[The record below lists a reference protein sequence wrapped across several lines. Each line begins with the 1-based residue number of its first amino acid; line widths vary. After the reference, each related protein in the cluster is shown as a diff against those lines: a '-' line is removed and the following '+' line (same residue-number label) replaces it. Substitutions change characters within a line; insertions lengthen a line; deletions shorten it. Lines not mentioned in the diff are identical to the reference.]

1 MQLFVDLGRDA
12 RYAVAGLLRHPLFAA
27 SAIATIGLGIGAAT
41 SVFNVVD
48 SVYLRRIPVPTAG
61 RLLRVEFHRPGGNPA
76 LGLAAIRI
84 LRQRATAFD
93 EVIAHESRNVLL
105 VRVGNRSIEEHGAFV
120 SANYWRGLGIT
131 PRLGRFF
138 GAAEDSVPDRDAVA
152 VVSSAF
158 WHSQLGDDPAVIG
171 RHIGVMGRDVT
182 IIGVA
187 PEDFQGVAVGQ
198 MPNDIWLP
206 MAMASLR
213 YRECLADVRCRV
225 GEALARLAPHATRA
239 MAEAQLRAVESSL
252 SSVSFADD
260 SLHRVVSEEAAGLT
274 SIERREYLPLMRLL
288 GGIAAVMLLIACAN
302 LSGLLV
308 ARGVTRHREMA
319 VRVALGASR
328 WRVTRQLLTESL
340 LIALAGGV
348 IGLIMSAW
356 VSQGLLGFFTT
367 DDEGF
372 HHFFQLA
379 ADAQAVGFTMVAATT
394 TVVLFGIL
402 PALTTSRVS
411 PAATLRERALGA
423 ARARTRAALVG
434 AQVALSVAL
443 LTAAMLLARSFA
455 NVVAGQRFDSGNV
468 VVARWRPDLAGY
480 PAARWTGELRQI
492 VERLRGLPDVDAV
505 GFRSCCGLLWSSS
518 PSATAV
524 GLSALDTATVAQRQ
538 LISPAFFAT
547 LKVPLLAGREFTDA
561 DRVGAPPVAVVNRS
575 LAARLWG
582 ATTDPGAIL
591 GREVHIGATRARIVG
606 VVPDY
611 HARSV
616 LMPTAL
622 VAFQP
627 FWQTAVG
634 EDGDTRFAIRVR
646 GDVNAALPA
655 IVRGM
660 SLVDPEVLVTESMSM
675 RAQIA
680 AHFVQ
685 IRIGQAVLL
694 ASAGL
699 ALFLSGIGLY
709 GVIAF
714 LVARRTREVGIRL
727 ALGAPIG
734 SVTGLFVRHGMRSVA
749 LGTVAG
755 LGVALVGARFLGAWL
770 VGVAPND
777 MTSFGVAAGAVA
789 GVSLLASYLPARQA
803 SRTDPAVA
811 LRAE

>member
-1 MQLFVDLGRDA
+1 MQLFVDLQRDV
-12 RYAVAGLLRHPLFAA
+12 RYAIAGLLRHPLFAA
-27 SAIATIGLGIGAAT
+27 SAVATIGLGIGAAT
-41 SVFNVVD
+41 SVFNLVD
-48 SVYLRRIPVPTAG
+48 SIYLRRLPVPSAD

-76 LGLAAIRI
+76 LGLAAIRA

-93 EVIAHESRNVLL
+93 AVIAHASRNVLF

-120 SANYWRGLGIT
+120 SANYWSTLGIT

-138 GAAEDSVPDRDAVA
+138 AASEDSVPDRDAV
-152 VVSSAF
+152 VIVSSAF
-158 WHSQLGDDPAVIG
+158 WHSQLGDDPGVIG

-182 IIGVA
+182 IVGVA
-187 PEDFQGVAVGQ
+187 PPEFQGVSVGQ
-198 MPNDIWLP
+198 MPNDLWLP
-206 MAMASLR
+206 MALASLR
-213 YRECLADVRCRV
+213 HKECLADRRCRLAD
-225 GEALARLAPHATRA
+225 ALVRLAPHATRA
-239 MAEAQLRAVESSL
+239 MADAQLRTLEATL
-252 SSVSFADD
+252 SSVSFTDD
-260 SLHRVVSEEAAGLT
+260 SLHRVVSEDAAGLT

-288 GGIAAVMLLIACAN
+288 AGIAGVMLLIACAN

-319 VRVALGASR
+319 VRIALGASR

-340 LIALAGGV
+340 LIALTGGV

-379 ADAQAVGFTMVAATT
+379 LDAQAIAFTVIAATT

-411 PAATLRERALGA
+411 PAATLKERALGA
-423 ARARTRAALVG
+423 ARATTRAALVG
-434 AQVALSVAL
+434 AQVALSIAL
-443 LTAAMLLARSFA
+443 LTSALLLARSFA
-455 NVVAGQRFDSGNV
+455 NVVAGQHFDSGNV
-468 VVARWRPDLAGY
+468 VVVRWRPDLAGY
-480 PAARWTGELRQI
+480 APPRWTGELRQI
-492 VERLRGLPDVDAV
+492 VERLQALPNVETV
-505 GFRSCCGLLWSSS
+505 GYRRCCGLLWTA
-518 PSATAV
+518 SANTTPV
-524 GLSALDTATVAQRQ
+524 GLSALDTASVAREQH
-538 LISPAFFAT
+538 ISPAFFAT

-561 DRVGAPPVAVVNRS
+561 DRAGEGRVAIVNRS
-575 LAARLWG
+575 LVARLWG
-582 ATTDPGAIL
+582 ATTDPAASL
-591 GREVHIGATRARIVG
+591 GREVRIGESRARVVG

-611 HARSV
+611 HARTL

-622 VAFQP
+622 VVFQP
-627 FWQTAVG
+627 FWQTAIG
-634 EDGDTRFAIRVR
+634 DNGDTRFAIRVR
-646 GDVNAALPA
+646 GDVGAALPT
-655 IVRGM
+655 IVRTM
-660 SLVDPEVLVTESMSM
+660 SSVDPQVLVTESMSM

-680 AHFVQ
+680 ANFVQ

-727 ALGAPIG
+727 ALGAPIS
-734 SVTGLFVRHGMRSVA
+734 SVTGMFVRNGMRSVA
-749 LGTVAG
+749 IGAVAG
-755 LGVALVGARFLGAWL
+755 LAVAFVGTRLLGAWL

-777 MTSFGVAAGAVA
+777 MTSFGAASVAVLA
-789 GVSLLASYLPARQA
+789 VSLLASYLPARRA
-803 SRTDPAVA
+803 SRTDPAIA
-811 LRAE
+811 LRVE

>member
-1 MQLFVDLGRDA
+1 MQLFADLQRDV
-12 RYAVAGLLRHPLFAA
+12 RYALAGLLRHPLFAA
-27 SAIATIGLGIGAAT
+27 SAVATIGLGIGAAT

-48 SVYLRRIPVPTAG
+48 SIYLRRLPVPSAD

-76 LGLAAIRI
+76 LGSAAIRI
-84 LRQRATAFD
+84 LRARATAFD
-93 EVIAHESRNVLL
+93 EVIAHESRNVLF

-120 SANYWRGLGIT
+120 SANYWSALGVK

-138 GAAEDSVPDRDAVA
+138 GASEDSVPDRDPVV

-158 WHSQLGDDPAVIG
+158 WHTQLADDPNVVG

-187 PEDFQGVAVGQ
+187 SKEFQGVSVGQ
-198 MPNDIWLP
+198 MPNDLWLP

-213 YRECLADVRCRV
+213 YRECLAAQHCRL
-225 GEALARLAPHATRA
+225 GEALARLAPRATRA
-239 MAEAQLRAVESSL
+239 MAAAQLRTLEASL
-252 SSVSFADD
+252 SAVSFADD
-260 SLHRVVSEEAAGLT
+260 SLHRVVAERAAGLT
-274 SIERREYLPLMRLL
+274 GIERREYLPLMRLL
-288 GGIAAVMLLIACAN
+288 TGIAAVMLLIACAN

-308 ARGVTRHREMA
+308 ARGVTRHREMG

-328 WRVTRQLLTESL
+328 WRLTRQLLTESL
-340 LIALAGGV
+340 LVALAGGV
-348 IGLIMSAW
+348 VGLIMSAW

-379 ADAQAVGFTMVAATT
+379 LDANAIAFTAIAATT
-394 TVVLFGIL
+394 TVVLFGVL

-411 PAATLRERALGA
+411 PATTLKESALGA
-423 ARARTRAALVG
+423 ARATTRAALVG

-443 LTAAMLLARSFA
+443 LAAAILLARSFA
-455 NVVAGQRFDSGNV
+455 NVVGGQHFDSDDV

-480 PAARWTGELRQI
+480 PSARWTVELRQI
-492 VERLRGLPDVDAV
+492 LERVRALPNVESV
-505 GFRSCCGLLWSSS
+505 GFRLCCGLLWSAS
-518 PSATAV
+518 PNPTAV
-524 GLSALDTATVAQRQ
+524 GLSALDTASLAQGQ

-561 DRVGAPPVAVVNRS
+561 DRAGEPRVAIVNRS
-575 LAARLWG
+575 LVSRLWG
-582 ATTDPGAIL
+582 ATTDPAAIL
-591 GREVHIGATRARIVG
+591 GREVRIGESRARIIG

-611 HARSV
+611 HARTL
-616 LMPTAL
+616 LMPTPL

-627 FWQTAVG
+627 FWQNAITD
-634 EDGDTRFAIRVR
+634 DGDTRFAIRVR

-655 IVRGM
+655 IVRAM
-660 SLVDPEVLVTESMSM
+660 SSVDPLVLVTESMSM

-680 AHFVQ
+680 ANFVQ

-699 ALFLSGIGLY
+699 ALFLSGMGLY

-727 ALGAPIG
+727 ALGAPPAT
-734 SVTGLFVRHGMRSVA
+734 VTRLFVRHGMRSVVVGA
-749 LGTVAG
+749 VAG
-755 LGVALVGARFLGAWL
+755 LVVAFVGAHLLGAWL
-770 VGVAPND
+770 VGISPND
-777 MTSFGVAAGAVA
+777 GASFGVATGVVV
-789 GVSLLASYLPARQA
+789 GVSLVASYLPARRA

-811 LRAE
+811 LRVE

>member
-1 MQLFVDLGRDA
+1 MQPFADLGRDA

-27 SAIATIGLGIGAAT
+27 SAVVTIGLGIGAAT
-41 SVFNVVD
+41 SVFNLVD
-48 SVYLRRIPVPTAG
+48 SVYLRRLPVPTAD

-76 LGLAAIRI
+76 LGNAGIRL
-84 LRQRATAFD
+84 LRARATAFD
-93 EVIAHESRNVLL
+93 EVIAHESRNVLF
-105 VRVGNRSIEEHGAFV
+105 VRIGNRSIEEHGAFV
-120 SANYWRGLGIT
+120 SANYWPTLGIS
-131 PRLGRFF
+131 PRFGRFF
-138 GAAEDSVPDRDAVA
+138 AASEDSVPDRDAVV

-158 WHSQLGDDPAVIG
+158 WHTQLGDDPAAIG

-187 PEDFQGVAVGQ
+187 PAGFQGVAVGQ

-213 YRECLADVRCRV
+213 YQECLADRHCRL
-225 GEALARLAPHATRA
+225 GEALARLAPQATRA
-239 MAEAQLRAVESSL
+239 LADAQLRTLEASL

-288 GGIAAVMLLIACAN
+288 AGIAAVMLLIACAN

-319 VRVALGASR
+319 VRIALGASR

-379 ADAQAVGFTMVAATT
+379 LDAQAIAFTTIAATT
-394 TVVLFGIL
+394 TVVLFGVL
-402 PALTTSRVS
+402 PAFTTSRVS
-411 PAATLRERALGA
+411 PAATLKERALGA
-423 ARARTRAALVG
+423 ARATTRGALVG

-443 LTAAMLLARSFA
+443 LTAAILLARSFA
-455 NVVAGQRFDSGNV
+455 NVVSGQRFDSSNV

-492 VERLRGLPDVDAV
+492 VERLHELPNVETVA
-505 GFRSCCGLLWSSS
+505 FRSCCGLLWSPS
-518 PSATAV
+518 PNATAV
-524 GLSALDTATVAQRQ
+524 GLSALDTVSVAQRQ
-538 LISPAFFAT
+538 HISPAFFAT

-561 DRVGAPPVAVVNRS
+561 DGVGEPRVAIVNRS
-575 LAARLWG
+575 LVSRLWG
-582 ATTDPGAIL
+582 ATTDPAAIL
-591 GREVHIGATRARIVG
+591 GRELRVGESRARIVG

-611 HARSV
+611 HART
-616 LMPTAL
+616 LLTPTAL
-622 VAFQP
+622 VVFQP
-627 FWQTAVG
+627 FWQTATG
-634 EDGDTRFAIRVR
+634 DDGDTRFAIRVR

-655 IVRGM
+655 IVRAM
-660 SLVDPEVLVTESMSM
+660 SSVDPLVLVTESMSM

-680 AHFVQ
+680 ASFVQ

-699 ALFLSGIGLY
+699 ALFLSAIGLY

-727 ALGAPIG
+727 ALGAPIS
-734 SVTGLFVRHGMRSVA
+734 SVTGMFVRHGMRSVA
-749 LGTVAG
+749 VGTAAG
-755 LGVALVGARFLGAWL
+755 LGVAVVGTRLLGSWL

-777 MTSFGVAAGAVA
+777 LTSFGAAAVAVA
-789 GVSLLASYLPARQA
+789 GVSLLASYLPARRA

-811 LRAE
+811 LRVE